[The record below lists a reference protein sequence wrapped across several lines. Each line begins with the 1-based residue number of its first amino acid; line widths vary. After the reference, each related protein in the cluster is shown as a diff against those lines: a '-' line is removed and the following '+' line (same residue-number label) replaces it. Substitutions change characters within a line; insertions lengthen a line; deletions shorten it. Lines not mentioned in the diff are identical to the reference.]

1 MVHNDSPTTTRVVF
15 IVDPIWPFYKI
26 NYGNIRIVYQGQEN
40 LKNPIEQPLLSVFCN
55 KTQRG
60 SF

>member
-1 MVHNDSPTTTRVVF
+1 MTLPPPRVVF
-15 IVDPIWPFYKI
+15 IVDPIGPFYEI